1 MIDKKVIVLLISVG
15 EEKEKKKKKNT
26 GDTKRTARY
35 VIFMD
40 SFYIFS
46 VFSPGSVCFC
56 PLEYAHS

>member
-1 MIDKKVIVLLISVG
+1 MIDKKNDSIANISRRRKRK
-15 EEKEKKKKKNT
+15 EEEKNT

>member
-1 MIDKKVIVLLISVG
+1 MIKKMIVLLISVG
-15 EEKEKKKKKNT
+15 EEKEKKKKKT
-26 GDTKRTARY
+26 PVIQTARY